1 LVGDCITDLAK
12 DQTPREIFR
21 MAPLRAQDIETVF
34 SRSSGPGGQNVNKV
48 ETRVTLH
55 HVPTG
60 IRVSV
65 STSRSQS
72 KNRADALI
80 LLAEK
85 ITALRKARDQER
97 RAAASKARRQSAS
110 RSRSTKRK
118 LVEQKRRRGEIKQMR
133 GKVSG

>member
-1 LVGDCITDLAK
+1 
-12 DQTPREIFR
+12 
-21 MAPLRAQDIETVF
+21 MALLRAQDIETVF

-133 GKVSG
+133 GKVSD